1 MEPQTRTEAEERAD
15 KLAIFVEHYR
25 RTSDAVASCQ
35 RAGLRDLKYDI
46 RVYAERVLAL
56 PEVQESLAAVKSI
69 DGGVTAPLDISRS
82 SLVNDMQEVYD
93 KALTDGQYASAIQA
107 KRLQAHLTGHLVE
120 EVKITH
126 SYDVNMM
133 SDAQLEQIARAG
145 LKDITGGQKVI
156 EGKSEEVKDGD

>member
-1 MEPQTRTEAEERAD
+1 MTETPEQEFAD

-46 RVYAERVLAL
+46 RVYAERVLAR
-56 PEVQESLAAVKSI
+56 PDVQEALKALGDVE
-69 DGGVTAPLDISRS
+69 GGNVTAPQEITRAT
-82 SLVNDMQEVYD
+82 LVNDMQDVFD
-93 KALTDGQYASAIQA
+93 KSMTDGQYQAAIAA
-107 KRLQAHLTGHLVE
+107 KKLQAHLTGHLVE

-133 SDAQLEQIARAG
+133 TDAQLEQIARAG
-145 LKDITGGQKVI
+145 LRDVTPKAI
-156 EGKSEEVKDGD
+156 EGESKVVEDGK